1 MRMKLES
8 VIEKLKDVI
17 NENMEENA
25 DNFKDRIAV
34 SMKKDFLQDI
44 YQVVSYDC
52 QDSSGNFNNFSM
64 LFNIYNSQY
73 FLPFINKSEHG

>member
-17 NENMEENA
+17 NENMEENT
-25 DNFKDRIAV
+25 DNFKERIAV

-52 QDSSGNFNNFSM
+52 QDSSGNFNNFS
-64 LFNIYNSQY
+64 I
-73 FLPFINKSEHG
+73 FLTFDNYS

>member
-1 MRMKLES
+1 MIMKLES

-52 QDSSGNFNNFSM
+52 QDSSGNFNNFS
-64 LFNIYNSQY
+64 I
-73 FLPFINKSEHG
+73 FLTFDNYS